1 MLWYCARGDNV
12 ILITQT
18 ACRHTH
24 PLPAILYLSL
34 SGVNASVKL
43 HAANRTRLK
52 AIKDVIK
59 CLLRRRMLMF
69 LAQWMLRVPH
79 DVYIHN

>member
-1 MLWYCARGDNV
+1 MLWDSCARGDNV

-24 PLPAILYLSL
+24 PLRFYIFH

-52 AIKDVIK
+52 AIKDAIK

-69 LAQWMLRVPH
+69 LAQ
-79 DVYIHN
+79 